1 MPVVMGGNSKHM
13 QTSHQLVLGM
23 VCLPLRALRAL
34 FLGAGAAN
42 RVRIISLIFGALQ
55 RGQRGAGWDGLGG
68 GHLDN
73 VIIKVR
79 VLKID

>member
-1 MPVVMGGNSKHM
+1 
-13 QTSHQLVLGM
+13 M
-23 VCLPLRALRAL
+23 VCLLLQVLFLRA
-34 FLGAGAAN
+34 GVAN
-42 RVRIISLIFGALQ
+42 RVRIISLIFSALQ
-55 RGQRGAGWDGLGG
+55 RSQQGAGWGGLGR

>member
-23 VCLPLRALRAL
+23 VCSPLRVLRAL
-34 FLGAGAAN
+34 FGGAGAVN
-42 RVRIISLIFGALQ
+42 RVRIMSLIFGALQ
-55 RGQRGAGWDGLGG
+55 RHQRGTGWGGLGG
-68 GHLDN
+68 GNLDN
-73 VIIKVR
+73 VIIKAR

>member
-13 QTSHQLVLGM
+13 QISHQLVLGM
-23 VCLPLRALRAL
+23 VCSPLLALWAL
-34 FLGAGAAN
+34 FSGAGAAN
-42 RVRIISLIFGALQ
+42 RVRIITLIFCALQ
-55 RGQRGAGWDGLGG
+55 RHQQGAGWGGLGG

-73 VIIKVR
+73 VIIKAR

>member
-1 MPVVMGGNSKHM
+1 MMGGNSKHM

-23 VCLPLRALRAL
+23 VCSPLWVLRAL
-34 FLGAGAAN
+34 FRGAGAAN
-42 RVRIISLIFGALQ
+42 RVTIISLIFCALQ
-55 RGQRGAGWDGLGG
+55 RRQRGTGWGGLGG

-73 VIIKVR
+73 VIIKAR